1 MDECSPAL
9 CASAV
14 IDTTHLDSIAIGVM
28 ASDLEII
35 ATVSPG
41 ASRSRRGWVAFEE
54 TRNLDLVID
63 RNVKRLGSNSMD
75 WERKY
80 INIQDCNWRG

>member
-9 CASAV
+9 CASTV
-14 IDTTHLDSIAIGVM
+14 INTTHLDSIAIGVM

-41 ASRSRRGWVAFEE
+41 KKYVLNQFG
-54 TRNLDLVID
+54 
-63 RNVKRLGSNSMD
+63 NVMNNPAYSGKSVNTVCYFG
-75 WERKY
+75 
-80 INIQDCNWRG
+80 I